1 MTFWASGCI
10 GLAKRVAIVVE
21 GSADVMSKDVRNVD
35 DVSVW
40 LGTTCKTLWM
50 SYSVLSQVL
59 KGSVVGDG

>member
-1 MTFWASGCI
+1 M
-10 GLAKRVAIVVE
+10 AKRVAIVVE